1 MRDNFSKFDYS
12 LSSNSDP
19 TYEQEHPV
27 AAKKKRSKK
36 YAAVVAL
43 AGEGKVTKKQAKT
56 HLSDFI
62 ESVDGEILWVI
73 PVSDDVSKPL
83 SMVSDFLWEE
93 EARYVLVTD
102 EEGADEDWTENA
114 ESVVEADEDI
124 YAAAIAEAGEAD
136 ADDKRLII
144 ILDED
149 SDDDVNLVE
158 AAMDAGLSCYDLTSG
173 LAELDEVVEED
184 DDEEDAEEEAEPED
198 ADEEEGDEEDD
209 VAEEI
214 ELPAKTQKL
223 FDKGDAEGAA
233 LKLAE
238 EFSSNDVRKL
248 ADQIG
253 VEYEKGVWAKTI
265 AKDIIEKLT
274 YEEEPEEEVEP
285 EPEEK
290 PKKKSSKKASKP
302 EPEVEAEPEP
312 EDTVAMT
319 QAAPMSVHPE
329 AVLNVLTAITNAH
342 DLKTAKD
349 FYKFAKDQGLI
360 G

>member
-1 MRDNFSKFDYS
+1 M
-12 LSSNSDP
+12 
-19 TYEQEHPV
+19 

-43 AGEGKVTKKQAKT
+43 AGGGKVTKKQAKT

-73 PVSDDVSKPL
+73 PVSDDTPKPL
-83 SMVSDFLWEE
+83 AMVSDFLWEE
-93 EARYVLVTD
+93 EARYVLVVD
-102 EEGADEDWTENA
+102 EDGADEDWTENA
-114 ESVVEADEDI
+114 ERVVEADEDI

-136 ADDKRLII
+136 ADDNRLII

-149 SDDDVNLVE
+149 SDDDVDLVE
-158 AAMDAGLSCYDLTSG
+158 AAMDAGLSCYDLASG

-184 DDEEDAEEEAEPED
+184 DDDDEAEDAEEESEPEE
-198 ADEEEGDEEDD
+198 ADEDEGDEEDD
-209 VAEEI
+209 VTEI

-223 FDKGDAEGAA
+223 LDKGDAKGAA

-248 ADQIG
+248 ADKVG

-265 AKDIIEKLT
+265 AKDIIDRLVHEDGDD
-274 YEEEPEEEVEP
+274 EPEEAP

-302 EPEVEAEPEP
+302 EPEPEEEVKYP
-312 EDTVAMT
+312 DTDEGDPRLSEGGGETVM
-319 QAAPMSVHPE
+319 AAPVTLHPAE
-329 AVLNVLTAITNAH
+329 VLHVLASITNAH

-349 FYKFAKDQGLI
+349 FHKFAKDQGLI